1 MLLKIVA
8 AGTRMPAWV
17 DAGFDDFAS
26 RLRGDYRL
34 ELVEIPLG
42 RRTRTPPHEA
52 VREEG
57 ARMLAAVGRQAEI
70 VALQVAGRSLATADL
85 AQWLERRALTTSELA
100 FCIGGPDGLDPAL
113 DERAVLQWSLSKL
126 TLPHALVRVIV
137 AEALYRAVTVIRR
150 HPYHRA

>member
-1 MLLKIVA
+1 VLLRIIA

-17 DAGFDDFAS
+17 DAGFDDFAA

-42 RRTRTPPHEA
+42 RRTATSAKEA

-57 ARMLAAVGRQAEI
+57 ERMLAALGRKATV
-70 VALQVAGRSLATADL
+70 VALQVDGRELATGAL
-85 AQWLERRALTTSELA
+85 AQWLERQALTTSELA
-100 FCIGGPDGLDPAL
+100 FCIGGPDGLDPAV
-113 DERAVLQWSLSKL
+113 DRRASLRWSLSKL

-137 AEALYRAVTVIRR
+137 AEALYRAVTVIKR
-150 HPYHRA
+150 HPYHRG

>member
-42 RRTRTPPHEA
+42 RRTATSPRDA
-52 VREEG
+52 VRVFYG
-57 ARMLAAVGRQAEI
+57 
-70 VALQVAGRSLATADL
+70 T
-85 AQWLERRALTTSELA
+85 
-100 FCIGGPDGLDPAL
+100 GLDL
-113 DERAVLQWSLSKL
+113 LVLGRF
-126 TLPHALVRVIV
+126 LVRK
-137 AEALYRAVTVIRR
+137 
-150 HPYHRA
+150 

>member
-42 RRTRTPPHEA
+42 RRTAMSPRDA

-57 ARMLAAVGRQAEI
+57 ERMLAAVGRKAEV

-85 AQWLERRALTTSELA
+85 VQWLERRALTTSGLA
-100 FCIGGPDGLDPAL
+100 FCIGGPDGLAAML
-113 DERAVLQWSLSKL
+113 DERAVLRWSLSKL